1 MDLADGTMQNDSTM
15 QQEASMPMR
24 DMIHSA
30 NAAVATA
37 PHRSAPRTD
46 LHRVGARF
54 ADHQLEHGA
63 RALAAVINASTKLQ
77 QLRNRAMA
85 LECALARMKTRQA
98 GSTA

>member
-1 MDLADGTMQNDSTM
+1 
-15 QQEASMPMR
+15 MPTRYMT
-24 DMIHSA
+24 HSA
-30 NAAVATA
+30 NAAIAATQ
-37 PHRSAPRTD
+37 RSASRTD
-46 LHRVGARF
+46 LHRLGARL
-54 ADHQLEHGA
+54 ADRQLEHGA

>member
-1 MDLADGTMQNDSTM
+1 
-15 QQEASMPMR
+15 MPMR
-24 DMIHSA
+24 DMTHSA
-30 NAAVATA
+30 NAAIATTQ
-37 PHRSAPRTD
+37 HRSASRAD
-46 LHRVGARF
+46 LHRAGARL
-54 ADHQLEHGA
+54 ADRQLEHGA